1 MMVLPWFLLLNLYGE
16 SLFETY
22 IDRQYDLARAFAETI
37 NHSEDFETAARVD
50 SNIVCFRY
58 LFNEEVDKQNQQLR
72 NYLLTNSDYYLVQ
85 TRLNGSYY
93 LRVSLMNP
101 LTELDHLSQLLD
113 EIRQVVKSQ
122 KHVSNLSL

>member
-1 MMVLPWFLLLNLYGE
+1 LKPISIDSTISLEPLPE
-16 SLFETY
+16 E
-22 IDRQYDLARAFAETI
+22 I

-58 LFNEEVDKQNQQLR
+58 LFNQEIDQQNQQLR
-72 NYLLTNSDYYLVQ
+72 NYLLKNSDYYLVQ
-85 TRLNGSYY
+85 TRLNGSHY

-122 KHVSNLSL
+122 KHLSNLSL